1 MKYNKLE
8 DKAIQIL
15 RDNISDDHLRP
26 RWSKIVHLM
35 NSHRA
40 ALHGPSHA
48 YTISM
53 VRNRHQRITK
63 SDRMPKRNICG
74 TCRQLQRGHTCIGIK
89 GEYADDGEDSDDV
102 VYNLLG
108 IDNPMKSE
116 IDKDM
121 LDLLT
126 PSNDACD
133 QPMTSDTL
141 DDHELPA
148 LFELFRSYVDSPEP
162 IEKYRVLWDSMGCD
176 S

>member
-26 RWSKIVHLM
+26 SWGKIVHLM
-35 NSHRA
+35 NNHRA
-40 ALHGPSHA
+40 ALHGPSHP
-48 YTISM
+48 YTVSM

-63 SDRMPKRNICG
+63 PDRKPKRNICG
-74 TCRQLQRGHTCIGIK
+74 TCGVLLRGHTCIGI
-89 GEYADDGEDSDDV
+89 GSDDGEDADDV

-108 IDNPMKSE
+108 IDNPMKQSE

-121 LDLLT
+121 LHTLT
-126 PSNDACD
+126 LSNDACN

-141 DDHELPA
+141 KGMDDHQLPA
-148 LFELFRSYVDSPEP
+148 LFELFRSYDEYPEP
-162 IEKYRVLWDSMGCD
+162 IEKYQVLWDSMV
-176 S
+176 

>member
-26 RWSKIVHLM
+26 SWGKIVNLM

-40 ALHGPSHA
+40 ALHGPTYA
-48 YTISM
+48 YTVSM

-63 SDRMPKRNICG
+63 SVGKRKRNICG
-74 TCRQLQRGHTCIGIK
+74 TRGCGTRGHTCIGV
-89 GEYADDGEDSDDV
+89 GDEDPDDV
-102 VYNLLG
+102 IYNLLG
-108 IDNPMKSE
+108 INKPREQFE

-121 LDLLT
+121 LDMLT
-126 PSNDACD
+126 NKACD
-133 QPMTSDTL
+133 QSMTSDDTL
-141 DDHELPA
+141 KGMDGHELHA
-148 LFELFRSYVDSPEP
+148 LFELFRSYDESPEP
-162 IEKYRVLWDSMGCD
+162 IEKYRVLWDSMGSD